1 MVIPT
6 KPKPQRGT
14 SDWRNCGNL
23 LAVSWFNKA
32 VCLRNTVHK
41 PNYAT
46 NVQQEDQVVSRRR
59 KEGVVNIPSPP
70 LLKDYNKYMCGID
83 QADQNNLYYS
93 VGRHCKQWLLIV
105 VFHPLKTS
113 IDNASKI

>member
-6 KPKPQRGT
+6 KPKPQQGT

-32 VCLRNTVHK
+32 VCLLNTVHK

-46 NVQQEDQVVSRRR
+46 NVQQEDQVVSRRS
-59 KEGVVNIPSPP
+59 KEGLVNIPSPP

-83 QADQNNLYYS
+83 QADQNNRYYS
-93 VGRHCKQWLLIV
+93 VGRQCKQWLPIV
-105 VFHPLKTS
+105 VFDPLETS